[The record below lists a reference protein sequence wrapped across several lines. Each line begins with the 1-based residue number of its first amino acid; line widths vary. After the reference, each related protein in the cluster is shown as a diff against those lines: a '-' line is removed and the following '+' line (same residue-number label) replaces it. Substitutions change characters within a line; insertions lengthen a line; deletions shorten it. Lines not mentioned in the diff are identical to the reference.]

1 MSAIRKI
8 ANVNFVNVNFV
19 NVNFVNVKSLQS
31 IATNLSN
38 KTVLPLPIPMELDL
52 KPYVEE
58 LQELI
63 QIPPPYCPVCNS
75 FLTHP
80 SCNKRIQ
87 PKSCPL
93 NSK

>member
-8 ANVNFVNVNFV
+8 VNVNFV
-19 NVNFVNVKSLQS
+19 KSF
-31 IATNLSN
+31 ATNLSN
-38 KTVLPLPIPMELDL
+38 KSASPLPIPMELDL

>member
-8 ANVNFVNVNFV
+8 VNVNFVNVNFV
-19 NVNFVNVKSLQS
+19 NVNFVNVNFVKS

-38 KTVLPLPIPMELDL
+38 KSALPLPIPIELVL

-75 FLTHP
+75 FLTNP